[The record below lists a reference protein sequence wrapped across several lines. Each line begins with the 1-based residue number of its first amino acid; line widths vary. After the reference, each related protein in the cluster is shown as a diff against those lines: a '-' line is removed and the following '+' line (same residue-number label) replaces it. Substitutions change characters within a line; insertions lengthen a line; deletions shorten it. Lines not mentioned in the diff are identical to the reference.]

1 MTCRQNAVIQP
12 RSSPTPSA
20 PPRGTAQSHGDV
32 TSGLPVPPEPTIFP
46 VCLQA
51 SAHPPIGARELL
63 LDSTPQT
70 GHADSHPD
78 FSAHLQGRA
87 RQLVKLRDTVGLRT
101 SRCHCVVPGEAFAFH
116 QHSCQRS
123 CYYSLTKVVLLQH
136 VNCRVP
142 TACQGRVTT
151 ACQSCVTTT
160 CQQQCSYSVST
171 VMLLQHVNSRVPT
184 ACQGHVPTAWFP
196 AVTLPRFHV

>member
-32 TSGLPVPPEPTIFP
+32 TSGLPVPPEPTICP

-51 SAHPPIGARELL
+51 SAHPPIGARELF
-63 LDSTPQT
+63 LDSTQQT

-87 RQLVKLRDTVGLRT
+87 RQLVKLRDSGTTDFMLSLCCTRRGICFPSAQL
-101 SRCHCVVPGEAFAFH
+101 SEVVLLQPDQGRVTTT
-116 QHSCQRS
+116 CQLPCSYSMSRS
-123 CYYSLTKVVLLQH
+123 CYYSVSELCYY
-136 VNCRVP
+136 NMS
-142 TACQGRVTT
+142 TAVF
-151 ACQSCVTTT
+151 
-160 CQQQCSYSVST
+160 
-171 VMLLQHVNSRVPT
+171 L
-184 ACQGHVPTAWFP
+184 
-196 AVTLPRFHV
+196 